1 MTESPQLVGVL
12 TFLALVVINGLF
24 VIAASSLINARKQQ
38 LRTLADE
45 GNKLA
50 GRALDLSTNSTRLL
64 ASRQFM
70 SLLLHICAAGVL
82 TAYVA
87 VPTAAQWSANGADI
101 NIAREVVYL
110 LTWLIGTLIM
120 LTFGELIPDSISS
133 ANPEKLAMS
142 LLIPIT
148 ILLTIT
154 APFTRLIMW
163 VSSRLAAPF
172 GKRGMSY
179 VTEEEIKTL
188 VDAGQEEGVIE
199 DEEKEMIYSIFQFG
213 DKVVR
218 EIMIPRIDVTALEAN
233 TPSRKAVELSLATGH
248 SRMPIY
254 EETIDKVIG
263 LLYARDLLKMF
274 GSGQNFDEPV
284 RTVMRPAYY
293 IPESKKAGDL
303 LAELQERKIHMAIV
317 IDEYGGTAG
326 LITIEDLLEEIVGD
340 IQDEYDPDEEAEYQ
354 KITDDEYLFDA
365 GINLDDVNRLL
376 ESELPT
382 NESDTLGGLVF
393 STLGK
398 VPLLGETFQLD
409 NLEIKVENITGRR
422 IRKVRVTRL
431 PPPVPEV
438 EESDSKTFKVVRDP
452 DAKPAESPSPTA
464 TQTTAAVSTN
474 DDKSER

>member
-1 MTESPQLVGVL
+1 MTETESPQLVGVL
-12 TFLALVVINGLF
+12 TFVVLVLINGFF
-24 VIAASSLINARKQQ
+24 VIASSSLINARKQQ
-38 LRTLADE
+38 LRNLAEE
-45 GNKLA
+45 GNKTA
-50 GRALDLSTNSTRLL
+50 ERALALSTNSTRLL

-87 VPTAAQWSANGADI
+87 VPTAAQWITEGANDDL
-101 NIAREVVYL
+101 ARIGVYI
-110 LTWLIGTLIM
+110 LTWVVGALIM
-120 LTFGELIPDSISS
+120 LIFGELIPDVIAS
-133 ANPEKLAMS
+133 ANAERLAMS
-142 LLIPIT
+142 LLMPISM
-148 ILLTIT
+148 LLALTS
-154 APFTRLIMW
+154 PFTRLTMW
-163 VSSRLAAPF
+163 LSSRLAAPF

-218 EIMIPRIDVTALEAN
+218 EIMVPRIDITALEAN

-248 SRMPIY
+248 SRLPIY

-274 GSGQNFDEPV
+274 GSGQNFEHPV
-284 RTVMRPAYY
+284 RDVMRPAYY

-326 LITIEDLLEEIVGD
+326 LVTIEDLLEEIVGD
-340 IQDEYDPDEEAEYQ
+340 IQDEYDPDEEAEYEQ
-354 KITDDEYLFDA
+354 IGPDEYLFDA
-365 GINLDDVNRLL
+365 GINLNDVNDLL
-376 ESELPT
+376 EVELPT
-382 NESDTLGGLVF
+382 DESDTLGGLVF

-398 VPLLGETFQLD
+398 VPLLGETFSLD

-422 IRKVRVTRL
+422 IRKVRVTRM
-431 PPPVPEV
+431 PPPLATD
-438 EESDSKTFKVVRDP
+438 EEGETKSDTNSKSGIRVMRDADSKPV
-452 DAKPAESPSPTA
+452 ES
-464 TQTTAAVSTN
+464 STGDIT
-474 DDKSER
+474 DDTGER